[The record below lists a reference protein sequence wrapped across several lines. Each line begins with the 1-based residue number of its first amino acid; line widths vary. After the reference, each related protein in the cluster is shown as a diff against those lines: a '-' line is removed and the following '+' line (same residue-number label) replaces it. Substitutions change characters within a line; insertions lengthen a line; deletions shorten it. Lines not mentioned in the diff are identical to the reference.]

1 MRFFLCPFGDFELG
15 IPAEAAESLLVYN
28 AGTDTAVTDRAGG
41 EDERAV
47 VHNEETGDVY
57 FFLPR
62 YFGLSGQEVHHGIVL
77 KEPDRIDDGRN
88 RKIFLVTT
96 VEKIDDV
103 PSGDIQKLPGI
114 LKGMEGSSFFTG
126 IRFQGT
132 AMTLFADPM
141 RLMLHTLDGDV
152 ITTLEEADEEECISS

>member
-28 AGTDTAVTDRAGG
+28 AGADRAGSEAG
-41 EDERAV
+41 KTV
-47 VHNEETGDVY
+47 VHDEETGDVY

-62 YFGLSGQEVHHGIVL
+62 YFGLSEQEVHHGIVL
-77 KEPDRIDDGRN
+77 KDPDRIDDSRN

-96 VEKIDDV
+96 VEKIEDI

-126 IRFQGT
+126 IRFQRA
-132 AMTLFADPM
+132 AMTLFADPV
-141 RLMLHTLDGDV
+141 RLMLHTLDGDA
-152 ITTLEEADEEECISS
+152 ITTLEEADEEA